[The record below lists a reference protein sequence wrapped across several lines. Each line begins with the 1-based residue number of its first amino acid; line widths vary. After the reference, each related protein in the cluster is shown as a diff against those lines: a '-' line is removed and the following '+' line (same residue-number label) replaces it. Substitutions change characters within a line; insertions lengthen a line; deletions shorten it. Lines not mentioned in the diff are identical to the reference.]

1 MAKKIEQKESAIHM
15 NLREFVNNIIEKNY
29 AAANANLTAAVNE
42 KLKARMI
49 TVLEEN
55 P

>member
-1 MAKKIEQKESAIHM
+1 MAKKIRRKESAIHV

-29 AAANANLTAAVNE
+29 AAARANLATVVNE
-42 KLKARMI
+42 KLKVRVI

-55 P
+55 S